1 MREMDNEAEKEKRVK
16 KKGKVGLKEVNKLK
30 VGEDL
35 KEGGRS
41 HKGDVVKCDSEVETG
56 GLNMKTIGGLVPGC
70 EQMSN
75 RASSRAGQGWQ
86 ALLRWI

>member
-41 HKGDVVKCDSEVETG
+41 HKGVVAK
-56 GLNMKTIGGLVPGC
+56 PGP
-70 EQMSN
+70 
-75 RASSRAGQGWQ
+75 
-86 ALLRWI
+86 

>member
-41 HKGDVVKCDSEVETG
+41 HKGDVAKCDLEVGDWRGKYEKNWWFG
-56 GLNMKTIGGLVPGC
+56 AWV
-70 EQMSN
+70 
-75 RASSRAGQGWQ
+75 
-86 ALLRWI
+86 

>member
-30 VGEDL
+30 VGEEI

-41 HKGDVVKCDSEVETG
+41 HKGDV
-56 GLNMKTIGGLVPGC
+56 
-70 EQMSN
+70 
-75 RASSRAGQGWQ
+75 ASAEH
-86 ALLRWI
+86 IV